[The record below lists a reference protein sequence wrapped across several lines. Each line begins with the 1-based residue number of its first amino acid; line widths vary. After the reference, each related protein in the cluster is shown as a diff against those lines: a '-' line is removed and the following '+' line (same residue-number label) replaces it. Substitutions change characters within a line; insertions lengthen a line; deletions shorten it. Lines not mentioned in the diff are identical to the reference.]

1 MEFKKYLKKNF
12 DDLAIVS
19 SLGRLMLAESPGE
32 LEESD
37 YTIWAAMERSTNE
50 LDNASFAEIKSY
62 LLSYDEDQISGLVSN
77 IKGIYHELEF
87 VNFENEDGD
96 SVFAVMHESTNY
108 PGTDVVLFDT
118 TTGESLEVQLK
129 AVADDQ
135 AIDRWVEENPGIA
148 VYATE
153 EVAEDSGVKSSGM
166 KNDELQKD
174 VEDFVDQFRN
184 AEDPLTVV
192 DQLPSLALA
201 SVGFAVYLL
210 YRDYNKGLISLGDF
224 KVKAA
229 AVTGIKAAKMGMFV
243 CLLSLPVIGQI
254 TGAALIIKLLLS
266 LDLSCFDRS
275 VIRRS

>member
-62 LLSYDEDQISGLVSN
+62 LLSYDEHQISGLVSN

-174 VEDFVDQFRN
+174 VEDFVDQVRN

>member
-1 MEFKKYLKKNF
+1 
-12 DDLAIVS
+12 
-19 SLGRLMLAESPGE
+19 
-32 LEESD
+32 
-37 YTIWAAMERSTNE
+37 MERSTNE

-166 KNDELQKD
+166 KNDEL
-174 VEDFVDQFRN
+174 
-184 AEDPLTVV
+184 
-192 DQLPSLALA
+192 
-201 SVGFAVYLL
+201 
-210 YRDYNKGLISLGDF
+210 
-224 KVKAA
+224 
-229 AVTGIKAAKMGMFV
+229 
-243 CLLSLPVIGQI
+243 
-254 TGAALIIKLLLS
+254 
-266 LDLSCFDRS
+266 
-275 VIRRS
+275 